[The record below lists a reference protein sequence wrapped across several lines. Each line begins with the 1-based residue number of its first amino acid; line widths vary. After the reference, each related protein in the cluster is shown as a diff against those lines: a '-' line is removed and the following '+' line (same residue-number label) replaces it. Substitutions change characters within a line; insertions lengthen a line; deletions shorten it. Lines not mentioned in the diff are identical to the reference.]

1 MNEPIH
7 PVAPAT
13 ENMQPTSPPVADAA
27 QETVAVNVAAQEPAA
42 SGPGGS
48 SNRHAEAGR
57 KGAVRVHQLRELGLL
72 YEKEHGL
79 KRGRQRRRQLI
90 QEGRLYEQEHGLSTG
105 PRRRRRD
112 RLAGDQL
119 VESFLRSLVRM
130 VKPSYRGKLLR
141 MLQTLEEAA

>member
-7 PVAPAT
+7 TVAPAA
-13 ENMQPTSPPVADAA
+13 EMIQPTSPPITTAT
-27 QETVAVNVAAQEPAA
+27 QETAPGGVVAQEP
-42 SGPGGS
+42 SK
-48 SNRHAEAGR
+48 RHAEAGR
-57 KGAVRVHQLRELGLL
+57 KGAARVHQLRQLGLL

-90 QEGRLYEQEHGLSTG
+90 QEGRLYEQEHGLSVG
-105 PRRRRRD
+105 PRRRRSE
-112 RLAGDQL
+112 RLAGEQL
-119 VESFLRSLVRM
+119 VQSFFRSLLRM